1 MKTIKPGRIDD
12 DDIIEQ
18 DSVDDSEQV
27 LTPSRV
33 LESEVIDE
41 IVEEEEK
48 RLTSLRGIGAFAKK
62 SMIVLGLLFGVIIT
76 GTLYDAATS
85 ASSMLH
91 NAPIVGVMYL
101 VMLFSLIGILGFGI
115 FKEMLGYLKIKKIDT
130 IQEEAT
136 ALTTKS
142 SKKVRAFAKKVIA
155 LYSDHEDEQ
164 IRDAVKAFSYELP
177 SMLDDEIMQRL
188 NDIILT
194 KMDEKA
200 KKIITKYANQTA
212 LSTAISPVAMIDAI
226 LILSRSHVMVKE
238 IATVYGLR
246 PNLFA
251 ELALIKKVFV
261 TMAFAGITDI
271 MLHHSHDILGAS
283 VLSKISSHGAQGVAN
298 GILTARIGLSTIKA
312 CRPVALNQKQDGFF
326 KNILKMITKSLFSS
340 KP

>member
-12 DDIIEQ
+12 DNIIKEDITQE
-18 DSVDDSEQV
+18 SEQS
-27 LTPSRV
+27 LTPVRV
-33 LESEVIDE
+33 CEDEVIDE

-48 RLTSLRGIGAFAKK
+48 RLTTLRGIGAFAKK

-85 ASSMLH
+85 ASSMMH
-91 NAPIVGVMYL
+91 NVPVVGVFYL

-115 FKEMLGYLKIKKIDT
+115 FKEFLGYRKIKRIDS
-130 IQEEAT
+130 IQEEAS
-136 ALTTKS
+136 ALTKGT
-142 SKKVRAFAKKVIA
+142 SKNVRKFAQKIIS
-155 LYSDHEDEQ
+155 LYDDHEDEE
-164 IRDAVKAFSYELP
+164 IRQRVKAFSYELP
-177 SMLDDEIMQRL
+177 SMLDDEILQRL
-188 NDIILT
+188 DDIILNT
-194 KMDEKA
+194 MDEKA

-246 PNLFA
+246 PNLLA

-298 GILTARIGLSTIKA
+298 GILTARIGISTMKA
-312 CRPVALNQKQDGFF
+312 CRPIALNQKQDGFF
-326 KNILKMITKSLFSS
+326 KNIFKMITKSLFS
-340 KP
+340 KA